1 MLIPSRPA
9 TPHHRDGTSSTAT
22 PLGPSPLIPQ
32 DPIAPSAQPDDAVS
46 TVTAQQKV
54 DEDEWAA
61 FEADI
66 AAESVPYA
74 DDAVISAPAMTAEE
88 HAANARTEEEE
99 REKRRLAAEKDVAD
113 EKEEATRALETEFE
127 EMEELEA
134 RVRKLKERRE
144 ALRSHADVTDAEK
157 VGPPAQKAAVTS
169 PTGKGEGDDE
179 GDDEEEEDDD
189 DDEDDFMGFRFGG

>member
-1 MLIPSRPA
+1 
-9 TPHHRDGTSSTAT
+9 
-22 PLGPSPLIPQ
+22 
-32 DPIAPSAQPDDAVS
+32 
-46 TVTAQQKV
+46 
-54 DEDEWAA
+54 
-61 FEADI
+61 
-66 AAESVPYA
+66 
-74 DDAVISAPAMTAEE
+74 
-88 HAANARTEEEE
+88 
-99 REKRRLAAEKDVAD
+99 
-113 EKEEATRALETEFE
+113 
-127 EMEELEA
+127 MEELEA